1 MHLMNGTD
9 AIRISG
15 SAPSEVSAAGI
26 PQRTDAVKMTGAAC
40 HTGMSVMG
48 RFFGMGPVALFA
60 ISNRLIAVAEL
71 RGPWMAD
78 QAGNIRVGR

>member
-1 MHLMNGTD
+1 MNGAD
-9 AIRISG
+9 PIRIAG
-15 SAPSEVSAAGI
+15 SAPAEASAAGV
-26 PQRTDAVKMTGAAC
+26 PHRNDRVKMADPAG
-40 HTGMSVMG
+40 HIGMSVMG